1 MARRSATIELSEGVL
16 TIAGELDWS
25 KTAQFDEECQRLLAG
40 DAPRPVIDLTG
51 VHTLTSPFLGIL
63 SQTAVQCLGTN
74 KPLTLR
80 VPARLLSLFHT
91 LNFEKFANLEVV

>member
-1 MARRSATIELSEGVL
+1 MPKQPVTIELSEGVL

-25 KTAQFDEECQRLLAG
+25 NAAQFDEECQRLLAG
-40 DAPRPVIDLTG
+40 EAPEPAVDLAG

-63 SQTAVQCLGTN
+63 SQTAVACLGTN
-74 KPLTLR
+74 RPLTLR